1 MNTGIWI
8 CLWLLQKWIDHVNK
22 HKWRCKAR
30 FDQSNH
36 SNIIR
41 NQDTLLVIDNKI
53 SRTTDLISCD
63 SGEQCKGLK
72 GLKAH
77 HRSCKTVKSF
87 DTEIVH
93 ETIVVK
99 LDRLK
104 QALNYLLMINS
115 GKGLTNI
122 LEQTLTVEKCHRA
135 MIIIIVQ
142 RTSMR
147 LFIII
152 LLRIMGKLIILP
164 TTKKN

>member
-1 MNTGIWI
+1 MINTGIWI
-8 CLWLLQKWIDHVNK
+8 CLWLLQKSIDHVNK
-22 HKWRCKAR
+22 HKWRCKTR

-53 SRTTDLISCD
+53 SRSTDLISCD
-63 SGEQCKGLK
+63 CGEQCKGLK

-87 DTEIVH
+87 DMEIVN
-93 ETIVVK
+93 ETIVGK
-99 LDRLK
+99 LHRLK

-135 MIIIIVQ
+135 MIIIVQ

-152 LLRIMGKLIILP
+152 LLKIMGKLIILP

>member
-1 MNTGIWI
+1 MNTVIWI

-63 SGEQCKGLK
+63 SGEQCKGPK

-87 DTEIVH
+87 DMEIVNK
-93 ETIVVK
+93 TIVVK
-99 LDRLK
+99 LHRLK